1 MLCGGGSLTLDLT
14 HQQTFDRRQG
24 ATVGTSGADVREI
37 RASVRVLWGSR
48 V

>member
-14 HQQTFDRRQG
+14 HQQTFDRRQE
-24 ATVGTSGADVREI
+24 ATVGTSADVREI
-37 RASVRVLWGSR
+37 RASVRVPWGST